1 VLAWCRVSVIAAEEG
16 LYVRHNELRLFFHDP
31 VTGLWYHQTVDM
43 VERRCCAGL
52 HAGAERLLAT
62 YGEHWHVQLA
72 DLREAGLIVLGVL
85 RERGKL
91 IEC

>member
-1 VLAWCRVSVIAAEEG
+1 MFGTTNSG
-16 LYVRHNELRLFFHDP
+16 SFFHDP

-62 YGEHWHVQLA
+62 NGQHRHVQIA

-85 RERGKL
+85 RERRK
-91 IEC
+91 

>member
-1 VLAWCRVSVIAAEEG
+1 MFGTTNSG
-16 LYVRHNELRLFFHDP
+16 SFFHDP

-62 YGEHWHVQLA
+62 NGQHGHVQLA

-85 RERGKL
+85 RERRKL

>member
-1 VLAWCRVSVIAAEEG
+1 MFGTTNSG
-16 LYVRHNELRLFFHDP
+16 SFFHDP

-43 VERRCCAGL
+43 VERRCCEGL
-52 HAGAERLLAT
+52 HGGAERLLAT
-62 YGEHWHVQLA
+62 NGQHWHVPLA

-85 RERGKL
+85 RERRKL